1 MHDITDEINKDRH
14 CNCNIRSK
22 VDGRCQYDNNCR
34 KATVVYE
41 LKCLICDMDYIGKT
55 QRYVKTRTKEHVND
69 VWKVIDSGR
78 KNMEKYGWDDWYGSG
93 GYKGCDAFAKHFA
106 QHCKDAENG
115 NAMRAKMK
123 EIMVPSILWQGDRIM
138 CMKSSRTLQCNI
150 CMVERNEI
158 LSRFRDNKS
167 SIMNDNSDIFSSCKC
182 MSSFHKFSR
191 TIEPTLTTRLT
202 QKKVPSTRNS
212 KSKRRRSSILRRNTH
227 RRSSA
232 SPKTP
237 LLCQP
242 CVNTPSPT
250 SRSTSFSS
258 TESASPSVVTPVFLH
273 DINVPWSPNNSPTA
287 QPTNLQLA
295 RYRSYMETDTV
306 LEV

>member
-1 MHDITDEINKDRH
+1 
-14 CNCNIRSK
+14 
-22 VDGRCQYDNNCR
+22 
-34 KATVVYE
+34 
-41 LKCLICDMDYIGKT
+41 
-55 QRYVKTRTKEHVND
+55 
-69 VWKVIDSGR
+69 
-78 KNMEKYGWDDWYGSG
+78 
-93 GYKGCDAFAKHFA
+93 
-106 QHCKDAENG
+106 
-115 NAMRAKMK
+115 
-123 EIMVPSILWQGDRIM
+123 
-138 CMKSSRTLQCNI
+138 
-150 CMVERNEI
+150 MVERNEI
-158 LSRFRDNKS
+158 LSCFRDNKS
-167 SIMNDNSDIFSSCKC
+167 SIMTDNSVIFSSCKC

-237 LLCQP
+237 LLLLCQP

-295 RYRSYMETDTV
+295 LGTARSYIPLDNGMKRTP
-306 LEV
+306 